1 MSHLVEPGVKYFL
14 HESLKQCHELKKEYY
29 NLYYNIGG
37 FLFLVGLIT
46 IILWVKYK
54 GKLSPIEKKLKSS
67 KINYEK
73 KSTKKINGC
82 NIIDIITRQDPQNI
96 QQFNTI
102 TNLKEVCNGK

>member
-54 GKLSPIEKKLKSS
+54 GKLSPIEKKLKSDRDREYILE
-67 KINYEK
+67 KI
-73 KSTKKINGC
+73 KSIPNPKRESSM
-82 NIIDIITRQDPQNI
+82 ITDLP
-96 QQFNTI
+96 
-102 TNLKEVCNGK
+102 KWE